1 MVKANGMS
9 FGKGLGMSFGKGM
22 SIGKGKGSN
31 NMTLTGIILISAVFI
46 FAILIA
52 NKDRIQEGFFNNE
65 KKYSVEYYY
74 MDTCGHCIDFN
85 ETGIWDRLKAMS
97 FNNVS
102 LKKYNR
108 SEHIERVNALGITGF
123 PAIIV
128 VDNTA
133 STAAVSPTI
142 LASFEEARTYD
153 NLLKFIKKY
162 DEM

>member
-1 MVKANGMS
+1 MVKGNGTM
-9 FGKGLGMSFGKGM
+9 KGLSMSFGKGM
-22 SIGKGKGSN
+22 NMGKGKGST
-31 NMTLTGIILISAVFI
+31 NMTLTGIILISTVFI

-85 ETGIWDRLKAMS
+85 ETGIWDRLSALS
-97 FNNVS
+97 FNIVS

-133 STAAVSPTI
+133 SAASAGSPTI
-142 LASFEEARTYD
+142 LASFEAARTYD

-162 DEM
+162 EGM